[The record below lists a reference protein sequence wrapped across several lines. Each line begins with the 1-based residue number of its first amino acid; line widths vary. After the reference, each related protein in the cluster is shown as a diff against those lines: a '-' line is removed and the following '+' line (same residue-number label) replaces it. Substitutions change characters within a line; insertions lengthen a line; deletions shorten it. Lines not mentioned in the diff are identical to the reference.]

1 MLAEHGVTMSSVHAG
16 LYDHVWLRCDTPA
29 HALSMVWLCPVYMLV
44 CTITC
49 GYAATL
55 RHTRHRADRLVN
67 ITGLRQ
73 PDTKCCIVAG

>member
-1 MLAEHGVTMSSVHAG
+1 MLVCTITCGYAATLRHARHRADRLVNITG
-16 LYDHVWLRCDTPA
+16 LRQ
-29 HALSMVWLCPVYMLV
+29 PVYVLV

-67 ITGLRQ
+67 ITGFRQ
-73 PDTKCCIVAG
+73 PDTMGCIVVG

>member
-1 MLAEHGVTMSSVHAG
+1 MLVCTITCGYAAT
-16 LYDHVWLRCDTPA
+16 LRHTRHRADRLVNIT
-29 HALSMVWLCPVYMLV
+29 VYMLV

-67 ITGLRQ
+67 ITGFRQ